1 VGWLSLI
8 KHAAATSNNK
18 LRSGCIQEAGGGGA
32 SALVGGVW
40 VGAEDALQVVEAQA
54 DGGGGGRGP
63 DLRLRLRV
71 AVALFEEE
79 EALLAQGLPGRRRA
93 GGGLLEVA
101 DSAPRRLP
109 AAAGVIVAVVVVLG
123 AGGRQGG
130 GGGGGLV
137 ELGRRRH
144 AQLPPGSEP
153 GGGCWAELL
162 ELDLSLSKQF
172 SSF

>member
-1 VGWLSLI
+1 MNLAS
-8 KHAAATSNNK
+8 S
-18 LRSGCIQEAGGGGA
+18 SSSSP
-32 SALVGGVW
+32 SALVGVW
-40 VGAEDALQVVEAQA
+40 VGAEDALQLVEAQA
-54 DGGGGGRGP
+54 DEG
-63 DLRLRLRV
+63 LLCV
-71 AVALFEEE
+71 AVEEE
-79 EALLAQGLPGRRRA
+79 EALLTQGLPGRRRA

-101 DSAPRRLP
+101 DSAPRRRP

-123 AGGRQGG
+123 AGGRQ